1 MSSDQENNT
10 SAGNFID
17 NTEKILN
24 MLNKLDEK
32 LYSLDDDLLEIKWEL
47 DNIKNSIAPKTPKPI
62 QVKSTHSVITST
74 TKK

>member
-1 MSSDQENNT
+1 MTDSTSD
-10 SAGNFID
+10 FID

-47 DNIKNSIAPKTPKPI
+47 DNIKNSIAPKIPKST

>member
-1 MSSDQENNT
+1 MTDSASD
-10 SAGNFID
+10 FID

-47 DNIKNSIAPKTPKPI
+47 DNIKNSIAPKISKPT